1 MEPTRAHGDT
11 HALIPPAPTRS
22 RSTSPAPWPISVDHW
37 RPLGAQQLQATR
49 PAAAPAPYAAPRP
62 AVPRAPLLAASR
74 RARLCFPASQLTP
87 CLETA
92 AASLSAASFLH
103 PCLPPL
109 RRHALCS
116 ARAGFVGLRG

>member
-62 AVPRAPLLAASR
+62 AVPRAPLHAAELGSAQIHKCQVMFFFRLNPPRYGFFFVVETPRIVVETPRILAGKS
-74 RARLCFPASQLTP
+74 PA
-87 CLETA
+87 
-92 AASLSAASFLH
+92 
-103 PCLPPL
+103 
-109 RRHALCS
+109 
-116 ARAGFVGLRG
+116 